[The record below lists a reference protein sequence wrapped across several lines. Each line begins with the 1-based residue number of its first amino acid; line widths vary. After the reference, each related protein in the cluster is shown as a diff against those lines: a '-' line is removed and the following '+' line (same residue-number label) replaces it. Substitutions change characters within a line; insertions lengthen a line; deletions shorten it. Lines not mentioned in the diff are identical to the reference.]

1 MAFCVIWNEIIIL
14 DVEERALR
22 GVFKDEVCRME
33 GSCLMKSSSASLL
46 LHASYAAVSCLLRC
60 CLMPPHIS
68 YLYEHV
74 LTVYAGL

>member
-46 LHASYAAVSCLLRC
+46 LHASYAAVSC
-60 CLMPPHIS
+60 H
-68 YLYEHV
+68 
-74 LTVYAGL
+74 LTFRTCMSMFLPFMQAYSGR